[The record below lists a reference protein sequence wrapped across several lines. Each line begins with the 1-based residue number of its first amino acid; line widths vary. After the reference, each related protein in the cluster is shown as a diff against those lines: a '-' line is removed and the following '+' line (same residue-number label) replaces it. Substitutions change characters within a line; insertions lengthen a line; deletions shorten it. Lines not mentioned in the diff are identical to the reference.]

1 MKKKWVDEAWG
12 EYVDWEKQDKK
23 TIKRINM
30 LVKDIERRN
39 FDGIGKPEPLKG
51 ELSGFWS
58 RRIDEVNR
66 LVYHV
71 SKNTLEMLSCRGHY
85 ED

>member
-1 MKKKWVDEAWG
+1 MKKIWFDEAW
-12 EYVDWEKQDKK
+12 EDYVYWQTQDKK

-39 FDGIGKPEPLKG
+39 FDGIGKPEPLQG

-66 LVYHV
+66 LVYRV
-71 SKNTLEMLSCRGHY
+71 SKNTLEILSCRGHY